1 MLITINLLP
10 NRMLNIPI
18 ATAAVLLGI
27 ALVLVV
33 VAFLL
38 GRWLRHGEI
47 RAHRRDATT
56 RSRSVLL
63 GEVYEKIAPFL
74 PEFPFAARD
83 MVFLGKGVDYIVFDG
98 LSDGKLERIVFLEL
112 KSGNSRLSKNELMIR
127 DAIHGKK
134 VDYQELRLEGF

>member
-1 MLITINLLP
+1 MLK
-10 NRMLNIPI
+10 IPTD
-18 ATAAVLLGI
+18 TAVIILGI
-27 ALVLVV
+27 ALALIVA
-33 VAFLL
+33 AFLL
-38 GRWLRHGEI
+38 GRWLRHAEI

-112 KSGNSRLSKNELMIR
+112 KSGSSRLSKNELMIR
-127 DAIHGKK
+127 DAICKHK

>member
-1 MLITINLLP
+1 MLKISV
-10 NRMLNIPI
+10 
-18 ATAAVLLGI
+18 ATAVVILGI
-27 ALVLVV
+27 VLVLIVA
-33 VAFLL
+33 AFLL
-38 GRWLRHGEI
+38 GRWLRYTEI

-74 PEFPFAARD
+74 PEFTFASRD

-98 LSDGKLERIVFLEL
+98 LSDGKLEQIIFLEL

-127 DAIHGKK
+127 DAIRNKK

>member
-1 MLITINLLP
+1 MLK
-10 NRMLNIPI
+10 IP
-18 ATAAVLLGI
+18 VSI
-27 ALVLVV
+27 ALVALGLALVLIV
-33 VAFLL
+33 GAYWW

-63 GEVYEKIAPFL
+63 GEVYEKVAPFL
-74 PEFPFAARD
+74 PEFPFAPRD

-98 LSDGKLERIVFLEL
+98 LSEGKLERIVFLEL
-112 KSGNSRLSKNELMIR
+112 KSGSSRLSKNEAMIR
-127 DAIHGKK
+127 EAIRRKK